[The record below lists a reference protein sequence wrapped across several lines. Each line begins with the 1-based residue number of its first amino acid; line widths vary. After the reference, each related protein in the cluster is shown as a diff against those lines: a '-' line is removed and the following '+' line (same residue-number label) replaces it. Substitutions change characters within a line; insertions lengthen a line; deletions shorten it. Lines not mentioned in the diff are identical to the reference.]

1 MRFRQI
7 LRSAGVAAIIAAGSH
22 SIALAQITTED
33 QVKAKLE
40 SQGYHDARDVKF
52 GPEGITLKATK
63 DGRDRSLV
71 MDSTGKIIEQP

>member
-1 MRFRQI
+1 MRFRQF
-7 LRSAGVAAIIAAGSH
+7 LSVAVAATIAAGSH

-40 SQGYHDARDVKF
+40 SQGYKDIRDVKF

-63 DGRDRSLV
+63 DGRDQSLT
-71 MDSTGKIIEQP
+71 MDSSGKVIERR